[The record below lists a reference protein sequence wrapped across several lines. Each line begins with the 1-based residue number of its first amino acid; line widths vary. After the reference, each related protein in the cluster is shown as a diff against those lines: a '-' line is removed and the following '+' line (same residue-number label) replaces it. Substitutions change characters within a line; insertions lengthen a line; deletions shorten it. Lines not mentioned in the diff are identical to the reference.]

1 MALQRDHQN
10 THGSLT
16 WLSVFQEPEHPS
28 SLRLVKTK
36 NEDLCLDLSMAN
48 SIYDF
53 ERISA
58 SAECKRLRANS
69 IQDWKASSMRKG
81 MPYLPGLQSNQAIVW
96 FLMHNIH
103 TNRDLSLTTLNKKYR
118 TNASQLLLKPKTHH
132 PPIVQSQPFRLLR
145 CLLGRFSA
153 R

>member
-1 MALQRDHQN
+1 MALQRYHQN
-10 THGSLT
+10 THGLLT
-16 WLSVFQEPEHPS
+16 WPSVFQEPKHPS

-36 NEDLCLDLSMAN
+36 NEAIDLSMAN
-48 SIYDF
+48 LICDF

-58 SAECKRLRANS
+58 SVECKRLRANS
-69 IQDWKASSMRKG
+69 IQDWKASSMWKG
-81 MPYLPGLQSNQAIVW
+81 MPYLYLPGLQNNQAIVW

-103 TNRDLSLTTLNKKYR
+103 TNRDLSLTTLNKKYQ
-118 TNASQLLLKPKTHH
+118 TNASQLLLKAKTHH